1 MFFYQRLFECAR
13 VFWLDRSS
21 KFSLTMNK
29 LDLNA
34 IRRNSVFASGE
45 NTDEREKE
53 EDDRDQSE
61 NNFIFIFKLLDRT
74 NHGRLRMPEMSCLGE
89 AMIGHPPE
97 EKDIKK
103 QVHHARSRLTANR
116 SFAMH
121 RLLWYHSVGIG

>member
-1 MFFYQRLFECAR
+1 
-13 VFWLDRSS
+13 
-21 KFSLTMNK
+21 MNK

-34 IRRNSVFASGE
+34 IRRNSVFASEE

-53 EDDRDQSE
+53 EDDRDQLE

-103 QVHHARSRLTANR
+103 QVHHARSRLAANR
-116 SFAMH
+116 IVQECIQFCNQALCTPICSP
-121 RLLWYHSVGIG
+121 RLSS